1 MPRKENLKKRPVN
14 LYLTHETARALR
26 LFAADKGIPISEVA
40 EKAFQRVLP
49 EKYFVSDAL

>member
-40 EKAFQRVLP
+40 EKALKRVLP
-49 EKYFVSDAL
+49 ERFFTSDAP